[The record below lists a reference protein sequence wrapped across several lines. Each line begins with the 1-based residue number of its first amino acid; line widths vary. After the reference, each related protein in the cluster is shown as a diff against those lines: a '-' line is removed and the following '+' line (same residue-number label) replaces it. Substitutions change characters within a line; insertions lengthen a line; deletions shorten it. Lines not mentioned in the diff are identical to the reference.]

1 MVHNGSVYAPRGGT
15 QTPITLLWGT
25 ASTRSLLAAAVG
37 QTALDDA
44 GGVDGAGRAH
54 IVVVDATLLH
64 SGEAVAAVTAARA
77 EHADAALL
85 VVAASAEPALVGGLL
100 DAGATSLVPAD
111 ATPEQVRATL
121 AGVRA
126 GAPLVDLRMVRP
138 TLDAYAQHLMDSRRR
153 DRAVI
158 DSLAAAVEA
167 KDVVTSRHLHEVS
180 RLARQLAAEVD
191 PDLAERE
198 DFLLGCLVHDVGKI
212 GVPEAILAKP
222 AALDEAEWAVMRR
235 HPITGADVVRPL
247 GLPPMVEQIVLH
259 HHERWDGAGYPHG
272 LRARDIPLEAR
283 IFSVCDAL
291 EAMTA
296 TRPYRTAMPVHAALA
311 EVHACSG
318 EQFDPWVVSALERG
332 LDRGR
337 IALTAAQDPAQ
348 VRQWQTPGLVGC
360 DPA

>member
-1 MVHNGSVYAPRGGT
+1 MESVYAPGGGS
-15 QTPITLLWGT
+15 QTPITLLWAT
-25 ASTRSLLAAAVG
+25 AATRSLLAAAVG
-37 QTALDDA
+37 QAALDGPNDA
-44 GGVDGAGRAH
+44 GGAGGAEI
-54 IVVVDATLLH
+54 IVIDATLLH
-64 SGEAVAAVTAARA
+64 TGEAVAAVAAARA
-77 EHADAALL
+77 EHTEAAVL
-85 VVAASAEPALVGGLL
+85 VVAPSAEPALVGGLL
-100 DAGATSLVPAD
+100 DAGATSLLPAD
-111 ATPEQVRATL
+111 ATPEQVRVTL

-126 GAPLVDLRMVRP
+126 GAPLVDLRMLRP
-138 TLDAYAQHLMDSRRR
+138 TLDTYAQLLAVSRGR
-153 DRAVI
+153 DRAII

-180 RLARQLAAEVD
+180 RLACQLAAEVA

-198 DFLLGCLVHDVGKI
+198 DFLFGCLVHDVGKI

-235 HPITGADVVRPL
+235 HPVAGADVVRPL

-272 LRARDIPLEAR
+272 LRAHDIPLEAR

-296 TRPYRTAMPVHAALA
+296 TRPYRAAMPVRAALA
-311 EVHACSG
+311 EVHACAG
-318 EQFDPWVVSALERG
+318 QQFDPFVVSALERG
-332 LDRGR
+332 LERGR
-337 IALTAAQDPAQ
+337 IALTAAQDTASACP
-348 VRQWQTPGLVGC
+348 RRPSGLVGC

>member
-1 MVHNGSVYAPRGGT
+1 MGGVHAPRGGSE
-15 QTPITLLWGT
+15 TPITLLCATT
-25 ASTRSLLAAAVG
+25 ATRSLLAAAVG
-37 QTALDDA
+37 QAALDSPRGA
-44 GGVDGAGRAH
+44 GGADGAE
-54 IVVVDATLLH
+54 IVVVDATLLRA
-64 SGEAVAAVTAARA
+64 GEAVAAVATARS
-77 EHADAALL
+77 EHADAA
-85 VVAASAEPALVGGLL
+85 VVVLAASAEPALVEGLL
-100 DAGATSLVPAD
+100 DAGATSLLAAD

-121 AGVRA
+121 SGIRA

-138 TLDAYAQHLMDSRRR
+138 TLDDYAHHLMDSRRR
-153 DRAVI
+153 DRAII

-180 RLARQLAAEVD
+180 RLACQLAAEMD

-198 DFLLGCLVHDVGKI
+198 DFLFGCLVHDVGKI
-212 GVPEAILAKP
+212 GVPETILAKP

-235 HPITGADVVRPL
+235 HPVTGADVVRPL

-272 LRARDIPLEAR
+272 LHSQDIPLEAR

-296 TRPYRTAMPVHAALA
+296 SRPYRTAMPVSAALA

-318 EQFDPWVVSALERG
+318 QQFDPTVVCALERG
-332 LDRGR
+332 LDRGS
-337 IALTAAQDPAQ
+337 IAVTPLRSTATQRRRRPS
-348 VRQWQTPGLVGC
+348 GLVGC